1 MELVD
6 ESASILSP
14 GDVYPNLPQRS
25 RNNIA
30 RGEDRVSRLVV
41 DLYLSRSFHR
51 EAGVF
56 PLSLSLFLRCSS
68 PILSFVWG
76 LRALLQ
82 REKVTFAFGARLHRS
97 CDGLLA

>member
-41 DLYLSRSFHR
+41 DLYLSRSFSP
-51 EAGVF
+51 GSWCI
-56 PLSLSLFLRCSS
+56 PSLSLSQVQLPYSFLRLGIARSLAERKGNIC
-68 PILSFVWG
+68 IRG
-76 LRALLQ
+76 A
-82 REKVTFAFGARLHRS
+82 FAQKL
-97 CDGLLA
+97 

>member
-41 DLYLSRSFHR
+41 DLYLSRSFSPGSWR
-51 EAGVF
+51 I
-56 PLSLSLFLRCSS
+56 PSLSLSLSQVQLPYSFLRLGIARSLAERKGNIC
-68 PILSFVWG
+68 IRG
-76 LRALLQ
+76 A
-82 REKVTFAFGARLHRS
+82 FAQKL
-97 CDGLLA
+97 